1 MILFYR
7 PFHRNDRIKMAEFEG
22 VVAEINLR
30 YTIIARADSRVL
42 IPNSNLLVSPIV
54 VWNSPATDTSSPSG
68 QT

>member
-1 MILFYR
+1 
-7 PFHRNDRIKMAEFEG
+7 MAEFEG